1 MKTIKEYI
9 LNNLK
14 EELSYDYR
22 EINENGGLYD
32 GQLELASFL
41 CDDFENELKKIKDNI
56 ITKEYNFDDLKFNNI
71 FFDTLKIIYHIENY
85 RKNIKGESNFLYYD
99 SNNKN
104 DSFLKFNYNIN
115 TKRLKSINIDIY
127 TKNEINNEIYDKL
140 RGRIVH
146 ELNHCYTYY
155 QIISDDLKE
164 NDDNKI
170 IIPDEYN
177 SILHKWLENREDIAK
192 KWSSLLLYSLTRYER
207 NAFLAEIDS
216 YIFSR
221 RGDKLKDLDSFENEL
236 IKCNQYNIYANET
249 YEVIDIIK
257 NEWTNEQKQILVDL
271 YNDIYKTDKDF
282 KKIIYILKN
291 KNDYTIRKLNDNIKK
306 LTLEY
311 KDIKND
317 NIAFEGNLSFF
328 HNAMDEYIEWF

>member
-177 SILHKWLENREDIAK
+177 SILHKWKDESYK
-192 KWSSLLLYSLTRYER
+192 KKHR
-207 NAFLAEIDS
+207 
-216 YIFSR
+216 SR
-221 RGDKLKDLDSFENEL
+221 V
-236 IKCNQYNIYANET
+236 
-249 YEVIDIIK
+249 VISCFI
-257 NEWTNEQKQILVDL
+257 Q
-271 YNDIYKTDKDF
+271 
-282 KKIIYILKN
+282 
-291 KNDYTIRKLNDNIKK
+291 
-306 LTLEY
+306 
-311 KDIKND
+311 
-317 NIAFEGNLSFF
+317 LS
-328 HNAMDEYIEWF
+328 